1 MGSLSYED
9 EEVTLW
15 LKFPFV
21 SFRIARALKKRE
33 DISTGYSC
41 LYLKDGYKISKFLKA
56 DGSLLSWYCD
66 IVTYDYNKKDNKLT
80 TIDLLADVIIYPDG
94 KMTVVDLDEL
104 YEAFEKKLIDLSLLK
119 KSLLSLNRLL
129 KEINEN
135 GIENLAKPIEAH
147 ISSQNPLSSARS
159 SFPNNKSFGSFSC
172 CSLRSNE
179 GS

>member
-1 MGSLSYED
+1 MERTNMKNPTLYRKRFIPD
-9 EEVTLW
+9 EVIELKNDVILECNDSILVTKW
-15 LKFPFV
+15 N
-21 SFRIARALKKRE
+21 ALKKRE

-147 ISSQNPLSSARS
+147 ISSQNQ
-159 SFPNNKSFGSFSC
+159 
-172 CSLRSNE
+172 
-179 GS
+179 

>member
-1 MGSLSYED
+1 MKNPTLYRKRFIPD
-9 EEVTLW
+9 EVIELKNDVILECNDSILVTKW
-15 LKFPFV
+15 N
-21 SFRIARALKKRE
+21 ALKKRE

-147 ISSQNPLSSARS
+147 ISSQNQ
-159 SFPNNKSFGSFSC
+159 
-172 CSLRSNE
+172 
-179 GS
+179 